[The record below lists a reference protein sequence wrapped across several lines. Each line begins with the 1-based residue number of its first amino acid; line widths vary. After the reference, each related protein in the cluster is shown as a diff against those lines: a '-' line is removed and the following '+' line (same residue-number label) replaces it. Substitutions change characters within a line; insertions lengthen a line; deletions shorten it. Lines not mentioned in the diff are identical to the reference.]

1 MDAGCNEAD
10 CNGAMAMTHAP
21 GGGLEAPLT
30 SEEIQAFAA
39 EWYRKLDEHVPAH
52 ELVTMIADRDLEFYL
67 PGTVLR
73 SRDDF
78 CRWYAGGGDL
88 PGVVNIF
95 FDEQHVLSRVDAS
108 RSGDVRML
116 LWSSI
121 GRPTA
126 GSRRRRAANGLV
138 SMPTKPGRWCG
149 PPPRESPSSSVT

>member
-1 MDAGCNEAD
+1 MNLPHVLLPRPHRLSRASFFSLG
-10 CNGAMAMTHAP
+10 GA
-21 GGGLEAPLT
+21 
-30 SEEIQAFAA
+30 S
-39 EWYRKLDEHVPAH
+39 
-52 ELVTMIADRDLEFYL
+52 LEFYL
-67 PGTVLR
+67 PETVLR